1 MDLCQERR
9 FINLNGKIHIN
20 EKNNKVV
27 SLIDKNNNVWVVK
40 KKLSEGSFGEIYLYN
55 SCNPEYVDIVIKYF
69 KGDDKEVILDM
80 EQESAIVELFNK
92 YKCRNFVRS
101 GVKELSNQR
110 KIIILERVDAD
121 LTGFDFSVYPKPLK
135 IYSQLI
141 EFLYSGSK
149 CAYRKDKLFL
159 DMKPEN
165 IGYKLC
171 NDGVKFTFLDLG
183 SFFDINEEEVTAT
196 YHINLEK
203 SGDFS
208 NDIMFVY
215 STVMTLLVIRLQI
228 SDRNDSDLF
237 IDYFLDEIASEKK
250 YSGKRG
256 FLPKKNYQRIIK
268 KFKEYLDTKEKF
280 IDYLFE
286 TLEGLTQRKP
296 SIGDFLTGLND
307 NNYY

>member
-1 MDLCQERR
+1 MDLCKERK

-40 KKLSEGSFGEIYLYN
+40 KKISEGSFGEIYLYS

-69 KGDDKEVILDM
+69 KGDDEEVILDM
-80 EQESAIVELFNK
+80 EQESEIVELFNK

-121 LTGFDFSVYPKPLK
+121 LTDFDFSIYPKPLD
-135 IYSQLI
+135 IYSQI
-141 EFLYSGSK
+141 IDFIYSGSK
-149 CAYRKDKLFL
+149 CAYKKDKLFL

-171 NDGVKFTFLDLG
+171 NTGAKFTFLDLG
-183 SFFDINEEEVTAT
+183 SFFDINEDEVTAT

-208 NDIMFVY
+208 NDVMFVY
-215 STVMTLLVIRLQI
+215 SAVMTLLVIRLQI
-228 SDRNDSDLF
+228 SNRNDSDLF

-250 YSGKRG
+250 YTGRRG
-256 FLPKKNYQRIIK
+256 LLPKKNYQRIVK
-268 KFKEYLDTKEKF
+268 KFKEYLNTKENF

-286 TLEGLTQRKP
+286 TLEELTQRKP
-296 SIGDFLTGLND
+296 SIGDFLIGLND
-307 NNYY
+307 NNDY